1 MGNDLKDIIK
11 DTKKSIKKS
20 EEKFEDFTEDFND
33 EVKDFWKDLKKQFF
47 KVEEKL
53 EDSFMQ
59 FEGNAELQGHL
70 GMMEA
75 RDRVEHMQDAMDQFA
90 LKVANKTQQEL
101 DTAALKSHL
110 AKMDTEDFW
119 SEREKE
125 ISLMY
130 EKSKIEVEQLSK
142 KAGKEMNELFLKL
155 SEIV

>member
-1 MGNDLKDIIK
+1 MGHDLKDIIK
-11 DTKKSIKKS
+11 ETKKSIKKS
-20 EEKFEDFTEDFND
+20 EEKFEDFAEDFND

-75 RDRVEHMQDAMDQFA
+75 RDRVEHMREAMDEFA
-90 LKVANKTQQEL
+90 LKVSDKTQEEL
-101 DTAALKSHL
+101 DTVALKAHL
-110 AKMDTEDFW
+110 AKMESDDFW

-125 ISLMY
+125 ISQMY
-130 EKSKIEVEQLSK
+130 EKSKIEVEQMSQ
-142 KAGKEMNELFLKL
+142 KAGKEMNTLFLKL